1 MMGKA
6 FRNIKTLILESCV
19 ISQVFVTL
27 CNLYNF
33 QAVHCSYIFIQLKSG
48 AVSCTETESADVCK
62 WQKRWGQ
69 PAPDIHGRHKRILS
83 FTYMYT
89 TRSAR
94 VGEHHLRQGRYV
106 PSLPKARVVI
116 NDLKGMDGIHGNLEC

>member
-6 FRNIKTLILESCV
+6 FGNIKTLILESCV

-48 AVSCTETESADVCK
+48 AVQLED
-62 WQKRWGQ
+62 
-69 PAPDIHGRHKRILS
+69 
-83 FTYMYT
+83 
-89 TRSAR
+89 
-94 VGEHHLRQGRYV
+94 
-106 PSLPKARVVI
+106 
-116 NDLKGMDGIHGNLEC
+116 GMK